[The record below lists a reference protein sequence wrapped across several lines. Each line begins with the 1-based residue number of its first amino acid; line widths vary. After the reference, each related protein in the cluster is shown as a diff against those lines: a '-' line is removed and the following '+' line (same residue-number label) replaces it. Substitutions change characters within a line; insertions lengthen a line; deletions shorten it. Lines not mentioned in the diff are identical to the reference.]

1 MKVEGEIQITLP
13 QTPEESE
20 NVTITFTSDQAAAF
34 STENPSYPVITNYTG
49 DNYLK
54 VTATTATYTIPTSMD
69 GTTSLTLATAYP
81 TDKSWGNVEITVDGP
96 VSAFTVGDLAVTD
109 TYDNIKADN
118 PLLEHITALSF
129 TGNNKT
135 LTALKLG
142 NYSDNLNYLPNLTTF
157 SCTDHA
163 LTTIPF
169 KSETVTSYNIG
180 TVYLEK
186 TLNGSAKSFQLKFAE
201 LFGNTNFKEE
211 QISVNELTISD
222 LRDEEGNA
230 VTNVSAIKDEVGGGY
245 WDFKTGDVYMDGTY
259 KANIQVSADNK
270 FYPNLILGDII
281 LKVNPVDFKLT
292 VEADEEQG
300 KYSSSLNSN
309 EGLHR
314 NDEFVITPQPVDG
327 FKFGHYE
334 SVGLDVIDS
343 QASDPIGSSRFRV
356 KGDVDPSLKLVF
368 VSGEAKIEYFTNNY
382 NGEISVYNG
391 KEYTGSDKIAS
402 GEIVT
407 VGSEIT
413 IEVKP
418 NQEFSIEKVL
428 VNNKDVFK
436 ADELN
441 SDGSFRTTL
450 TVPAEGLKVV
460 AYFTSSEYTLTL
472 DRETGVW
479 TEFKIVDSENKQ
491 YCNNDKDEIEVAGG
505 KQLTISIKLAYPNS
519 TTLSSVLLNGKAL
532 NLVKIEQGSYII
544 QNVYMPKSDALLY
557 ARVKKLQPL
566 KDAVTLVDDN
576 LTYNGLTQEVEYTTT
591 PSKLDGIEVTYTD
604 ASGLECNPINAGNYT
619 AHFVREADDVY
630 QKLEQDIAFTISP
643 ASLYITEL
651 PTVTKTDTGFE
662 WTGGKV
668 QYAQGGGFN
677 SEPVK
682 GKFSFNKYDD
692 KCGTITFEPEQNNNY
707 VSKNLKAV
715 AFYGEAAKNLIPVKI
730 ESSNDDGAQLLVKNY
745 DAVIQN
751 GSSIVAGTSL
761 YFEVLDADPITDA
774 SQSLN
779 YKAFL
784 VTEAGEP
791 VIDDELLKK
800 HGNESNL
807 GTFDSYNLEKYIFR
821 FSLEDTRFELA
832 LTSEVAPQENTY
844 DGFVRSYNVERV
856 YNLLNVKPNTDY
868 TTDNAQWSVVY
879 YDSNDRQV
887 LEPINAGTYKV
898 IVSRKASQTFKAF
911 KAECKLIIN
920 KATIS
925 VTDAPL
931 PTASAITKGSA
942 LANSTLTGSAKI
954 EGSYQF
960 DVNESVL
967 NTPLTEDA
975 SFAVKF
981 VPANGNYEELKYEGQ
996 SVTVHVT
1003 DRAVI
1008 SYGST
1013 QYGSISIRDDAGTY
1027 YWWGDPVISGTK
1039 LTVIPV
1045 ANDGCELV
1053 SITKN
1058 GVTMSSPYSFVF
1070 GDEPVYIYAEFKVKE
1085 VEVEVPGDPVIDE
1098 NSQYTITLPTSL
1110 VGAKLSKTG
1119 VYSVKRG
1126 GSFSFS
1132 VATLAADAS
1141 KVVVKIGNVTIKP
1154 SSSGVYTL
1162 TDITSNYTVS
1172 VSLPNPTE
1180 IKLTVPTEYK
1190 NEGGYLMGRVQVQ
1203 GPRSTGKFYYNDEVT
1218 LIAFPESGV
1227 KFAGWTGDVAGLT
1240 QVKEIVLTKDLTVK
1254 ATFTGTPT
1262 GIEDIMAASITT
1274 GKGCVWVR
1282 GIANA
1287 DVTIVSISGRVQA
1300 KERISGDTQIN
1311 VPAGIYV
1318 VVLESGSDV
1327 KRTKVIVK

>member
-1 MKVEGEIQITLP
+1 M
-13 QTPEESE
+13 
-20 NVTITFTSDQAAAF
+20 
-34 STENPSYPVITNYTG
+34 
-49 DNYLK
+49 
-54 VTATTATYTIPTSMD
+54 
-69 GTTSLTLATAYP
+69 
-81 TDKSWGNVEITVDGP
+81 
-96 VSAFTVGDLAVTD
+96 
-109 TYDNIKADN
+109 
-118 PLLEHITALSF
+118 
-129 TGNNKT
+129 
-135 LTALKLG
+135 
-142 NYSDNLNYLPNLTTF
+142 
-157 SCTDHA
+157 
-163 LTTIPF
+163 
-169 KSETVTSYNIG
+169 TSYNIG

-186 TLNGSAKSFQLKFAE
+186 TLTGSAKSFQLKFAE

-230 VTNVSAIKDEVGGGY
+230 VTNVSVIKDEVGGGY

-436 ADELN
+436 AEELN

-460 AYFTSSEYTLTL
+460 AYFTSSKYKLTL
-472 DRETGVW
+472 DRGTGVW
-479 TEFKIVDSENKQ
+479 TEFKIVDSEGTL
-491 YCNNDKDEIEVAGG
+491 YCDNDKDAIEVAGG

-519 TTLSSVLLNGKAL
+519 ATLSSVLLNGKAL

-557 ARVKKLQPL
+557 ARVKNLQPL
-566 KDAVTLVDDN
+566 NNAVTLVDDN

-604 ASGLECNPINAGNYT
+604 ASGLECNPINAGSYT

-662 WTGGKV
+662 LTGGKV

-677 SEPVK
+677 SEPIE
-682 GKFSFNKYDD
+682 GKFSFSKSDD
-692 KCGTITFEPEQNNNY
+692 KCGTITFKPESSNGNY
-707 VSKNLKAV
+707 KSDELTAV

-730 ESSNDDGAQLLVKNY
+730 ESSNDDAAQLLVKNN

-751 GSSIVAGTSL
+751 GSSIVAGTYL

-774 SQSLN
+774 SQKLN

-784 VTEAGEP
+784 VTKAGEP
-791 VIDDELLKK
+791 VIDDELLDTY
-800 HGNESNL
+800 GSNSSKIA
-807 GTFDSYNLEKYIFR
+807 FDSFGLEQYIFR
-821 FSLEDTRFELA
+821 FSLEDTRSELT

-844 DGFVRSYNVERV
+844 DGFVHSYNVERV
-856 YNLLNVKPNTDY
+856 YKLLNVKPNTDY
-868 TTDNAQWSVVY
+868 ATDKAQWSVVY

-942 LANSTLTGSAKI
+942 LANSTLTGSAEI

-1085 VEVEVPGDPVIDE
+1085 VEVPGDPVIDE

-1141 KVVVKIGNVTIKP
+1141 KVVVKVGGTTINP
-1154 SSSGVYTL
+1154 VSGVYTIK
-1162 TDITSNYTVS
+1162 DITENKTVS
-1172 VSLPNPTE
+1172 VTLSNPTE
-1180 IKLTVPTEYK
+1180 LKLTIPTEYK

-1227 KFAGWTGDVAGLT
+1227 KFAGWTGDVTGLT
-1240 QVKEIVLTKDLTVK
+1240 QIKEIVLTKDLTVK